1 MHKPRSPAHRLRFPL
16 SIGILKKK
24 IRMRAL
30 PGVVR
35 ASIAAEKS
43 AGHCFMGMI
52 TEFRRHI
59 VPAVIKP
66 MRVVWNQSIAFLFLA
81 LTVIGAFMVYREYQ
95 RREAMDALLALVMG
109 GLFVALMAFYGLS
122 SLWKA
127 RKISRS

>member
-1 MHKPRSPAHRLRFPL
+1 
-16 SIGILKKK
+16 
-24 IRMRAL
+24 
-30 PGVVR
+30 
-35 ASIAAEKS
+35 
-43 AGHCFMGMI
+43 MGMI

-109 GLFVALMAFYGLS
+109 GLFVGLMAFYGLS

>member
-1 MHKPRSPAHRLRFPL
+1 
-16 SIGILKKK
+16 
-24 IRMRAL
+24 
-30 PGVVR
+30 
-35 ASIAAEKS
+35 
-43 AGHCFMGMI
+43 
-52 TEFRRHI
+52 
-59 VPAVIKP
+59 

-109 GLFVALMAFYGLS
+109 GLFVGLMAFYGLS

>member
-1 MHKPRSPAHRLRFPL
+1 
-16 SIGILKKK
+16 
-24 IRMRAL
+24 
-30 PGVVR
+30 
-35 ASIAAEKS
+35 
-43 AGHCFMGMI
+43 MGMI

-95 RREAMDALLALVMG
+95 RREALDAMLALVLG
-109 GLFVALMAFYGLS
+109 GLFVALMAFYGVS